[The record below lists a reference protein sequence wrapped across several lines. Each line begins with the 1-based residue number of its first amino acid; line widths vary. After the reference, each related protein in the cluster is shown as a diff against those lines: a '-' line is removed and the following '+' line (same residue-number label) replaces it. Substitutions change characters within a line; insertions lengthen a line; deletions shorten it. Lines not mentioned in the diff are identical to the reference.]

1 VRRARLVL
9 AAGALALGIVY
20 LAATWR
26 YPMGSGR
33 QPGPGLY
40 PLMVAGLLL
49 LSSLATAWQTRSM
62 AGVAIEWPQGAG
74 RWRMAAIL
82 LAVIAYIAL
91 LPNLGHLI
99 ASAVTT
105 FISLQALGGLRWP
118 TKILLAVF
126 LGVGSF
132 YLFNHLLGVPLPGR
146 IWFR

>member
-1 VRRARLVL
+1 
-9 AAGALALGIVY
+9 
-20 LAATWR
+20 
-26 YPMGSGR
+26 
-33 QPGPGLY
+33 
-40 PLMVAGLLL
+40 MVAGLLL

>member
-1 VRRARLVL
+1 MRRARLVL

-20 LAATWR
+20 LAATWG

>member
-1 VRRARLVL
+1 VRRARLAL
-9 AAGALALGIVY
+9 AAGGLLLGIVY
-20 LAATWR
+20 LAATCR
-26 YPMGSGR
+26 YPLGTGR

-49 LSSLATAWQTRSM
+49 LSSFATAWQTKSKAM
-62 AGVAIEWPQGAG
+62 AAIEWPRGAG

-82 LAVIAYIAL
+82 LAVISYIAL

-105 FISLQALGGLRWP
+105 LISLQALGGLRWP
-118 TKILLAVF
+118 AKILLAVF
-126 LGVGSF
+126 FGVASF
-132 YLFNHLLGVPLPGR
+132 YLFNNLLGVPLPGR